1 MISSAFWGTL
11 ADKYGRKSTL
21 IWTSIFLCYFGF
33 LTSFSPSFHWVL
45 FLRFLVGF
53 FIGGV
58 PQVIIYH
65 STVVK
70 NYYLELSHSR
80 KNHFQFCRFFFLF
93 FFIIFPIFLH
103 FFQAC
108 TLYAEYMPTHV
119 RGRAVMT
126 LSFFWALGAL
136 FLAFLAWAVMPEL
149 GWRYLVGFSVLPL
162 ASFVVMS
169 PFILPESPF
178 YLASI
183 GDKKQVEIELA
194 KVSDFLSFF
203 FE

>member
-1 MISSAFWGTL
+1 MGLFWLFDFIFAFVSLGPFL
-11 ADKYGRKSTL
+11 E
-21 IWTSIFLCYFGF
+21 IF
-33 LTSFSPSFHWVL
+33 S
-45 FLRFLVGF
+45 
-53 FIGGV
+53 GGV
-58 PQVIIYH
+58 P
-65 STVVK
+65 
-70 NYYLELSHSR
+70 
-80 KNHFQFCRFFFLF
+80 
-93 FFIIFPIFLH
+93 
-103 FFQAC
+103 QAC

-183 GDKKQVEIELA
+183 GNKKQVEIELA
-194 KVSDFLSFF
+194 KVAKMNKKPALLGTLELCEATNKAARGRILDLFISNRRRLTIQTCFSWFVGAGTYYGAVLLST
-203 FE
+203 ELLNSNQGICLASGE

>member
-1 MISSAFWGTL
+1 MWERKKRSKTSLISPNFFLTHQFCTSNKFSFSLLSGMMISSAFWGTL

-65 STVVK
+65 SIVVK

-80 KNHFQFCRFFFLF
+80 KNHFQFCRFFFF
-93 FFIIFPIFLH
+93 FF
-103 FFQAC
+103 
-108 TLYAEYMPTHV
+108 
-119 RGRAVMT
+119 
-126 LSFFWALGAL
+126 
-136 FLAFLAWAVMPEL
+136 
-149 GWRYLVGFSVLPL
+149 
-162 ASFVVMS
+162 
-169 PFILPESPF
+169 
-178 YLASI
+178 
-183 GDKKQVEIELA
+183 
-194 KVSDFLSFF
+194 FF
-203 FE
+203 FFL